1 MMLITGSSDLK
12 VFIDLTPSWMPTPTM
27 TAEGGG
33 KIITKR
39 LTQNW
44 GAAMEQNPKKVCLGR
59 TPSLY
64 LDIDFSHCSPQ
75 LLKQPWGQQL

>member
-12 VFIDLTPSWMPTPTM
+12 VFIDLTPFWMPTPTM

-44 GAAMEQNPKKVCLGR
+44 GGGYGTKSKKGMPREV
-59 TPSLY
+59 P
-64 LDIDFSHCSPQ
+64 IPV
-75 LLKQPWGQQL
+75 P

>member
-39 LTQNW
+39 LGSYGTKS
-44 GAAMEQNPKKVCLGR
+44 KKGMPREDPIPV
-59 TPSLY
+59 P
-64 LDIDFSHCSPQ
+64 
-75 LLKQPWGQQL
+75 